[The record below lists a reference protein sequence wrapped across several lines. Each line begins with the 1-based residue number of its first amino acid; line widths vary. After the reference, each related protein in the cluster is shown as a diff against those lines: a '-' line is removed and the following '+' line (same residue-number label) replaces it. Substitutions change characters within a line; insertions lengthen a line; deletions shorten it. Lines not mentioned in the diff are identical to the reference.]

1 MPPPLRC
8 LIADDDPSSQDVLSK
23 YVDRHADLD
32 ALGACEDGIEAAN
45 ILRKKEVDLILLDVE
60 MPEMSGLELVESL
73 SDPPAI
79 VMVTGHEEYAV
90 EAFEVDVVDYLVKP
104 VRYARFLMAIE
115 RVSER
120 LDPDGASHDEPA
132 PPAVEETAAEE
143 KTESPHLAD
152 TSAENVFLK
161 DGRRLIRVSLEDIQ
175 WIKAQGDYMLVQAE
189 SDRYM
194 INSTMKELED
204 KLPSN
209 QFVRVHRSHIVR
221 IDQVKD
227 IEDTTLIIDGKM
239 LPIGPS
245 YQDDLIEHIQML

>member
-1 MPPPLRC
+1 MSTPIYC
-8 LIADDDPSSQDVLSK
+8 LIADDDPSSRNVLCR

-32 ALGACEDGIEAAN
+32 TVGVCENGIEAAN
-45 ILRKKEVDLILLDVE
+45 ILRRKEVDLILLDVE

-90 EAFEVDVVDYLVKP
+90 EAFEVDVIDYLVKP
-104 VRYARFLMAIE
+104 VRYARFLTAIE
-115 RVSER
+115 RASER
-120 LDPDGASHDEPA
+120 LRAGGPGASFSG
-132 PPAVEETAAEE
+132 EETRAA
-143 KTESPHLAD
+143 ESPHLDD
-152 TSAENVFLK
+152 TSAEHVFLK
-161 DGRRLIRVSLEDIQ
+161 DGRRLIRVALQDIQ

-194 INSTMKELED
+194 INSTMKELE
-204 KLPSN
+204 KELPSS
-209 QFVRVHRSHIVR
+209 QFVRVHRSHLVR
-221 IDQVKD
+221 IDQIKD

-245 YQDDLIEHIQML
+245 YQDKLIERIQTL

>member
-1 MPPPLRC
+1 MSTLIHC
-8 LIADDDPSSQDVLSK
+8 LIADDDPSSRDVLSK

-32 ALGACEDGIEAAN
+32 SVGACADGIEAAN
-45 ILRKKEVDLILLDVE
+45 ILREKEVDLILLDVE

-104 VRYARFLMAIE
+104 VRYGRFLKAIE
-115 RVSER
+115 RASER
-120 LDPDGASHDEPA
+120 LDLAGSFDELA
-132 PPAVEETAAEE
+132 ESTAKEEAA
-143 KTESPHLAD
+143 ESPHLDD
-152 TSAENVFLK
+152 TSTEHVFLK
-161 DGRRLIRVSLEDIQ
+161 DGRRLIRVALQDIQ

-194 INSTMKELED
+194 INSTMKELEEE
-204 KLPSN
+204 LPSS
-209 QFVRVHRSHIVR
+209 QFIRIHRSHLVR
-221 IDQVKD
+221 IDQIKD

-245 YQDDLIEHIQML
+245 YQDDLIERIQTL

>member
-1 MPPPLRC
+1 MPTPIRC

-32 ALGACEDGIEAAN
+32 ALGVCEDGIEAAN
-45 ILRKKEVDLILLDVE
+45 ILREKEVDLILLDVE

-104 VRYARFLMAIE
+104 VRYGRFLTAIE
-115 RVSER
+115 RASER
-120 LDPDGASHDEPA
+120 LDPAGSHDEPA
-132 PPAVEETAAEE
+132 PPAEEEAA
-143 KTESPHLAD
+143 ESPHLAD
-152 TSAENVFLK
+152 TSAEHVFLK
-161 DGRRLIRVSLEDIQ
+161 DGRRLIRVALQDIQ

-194 INSTMKELED
+194 INSTMKELEE
-204 KLPSN
+204 KLPSS
-209 QFVRVHRSHIVR
+209 QFIRIHRSHIVR
-221 IDQVKD
+221 IDQIKD

-245 YQDDLIEHIQML
+245 YQDDLIERIQTL

>member
-1 MPPPLRC
+1 MPTPIRC

-23 YVDRHADLD
+23 YADRHADLD
-32 ALGACEDGIEAAN
+32 TVGVCEDGIEAAN
-45 ILRKKEVDLILLDVE
+45 ILREKAIDLVLLDVE

-73 SDPPAI
+73 SDPPAV

-104 VRYARFLMAIE
+104 VRYGRFLTAIE

-120 LDPDGASHDEPA
+120 LGPAADDDPEEPNA
-132 PPAVEETAAEE
+132 EEPAAEE
-143 KTESPHLAD
+143 AAGSPHLAD
-152 TSAENVFLK
+152 TSAEHVFLK
-161 DGRRLIRVSLEDIQ
+161 DGRRLIRVALKDIQ

-194 INSTMKELED
+194 INSTMKELEE
-204 KLPSN
+204 KLPSG
-209 QFVRVHRSHIVR
+209 QFIRVHRSHIVR
-221 IDQVKD
+221 IDQIKD

-245 YQDDLIEHIQML
+245 YQDELIERIQTL

>member
-1 MPPPLRC
+1 MPTPIRC
-8 LIADDDPSSQDVLSK
+8 LIADDDPSSQDLLSK
-23 YVDRHADLD
+23 YADRHADLD
-32 ALGACEDGIEAAN
+32 TVGVCEDGIEAAN
-45 ILRKKEVDLILLDVE
+45 ILREKEVDLILLDVE

-104 VRYARFLMAIE
+104 VRYGRFLTATE

-120 LDPDGASHDEPA
+120 LGTGGSQDEPSE
-132 PPAVEETAAEE
+132 PTAEE
-143 KTESPHLAD
+143 DTTESPHLAD
-152 TSAENVFLK
+152 TSAEHVFLK
-161 DGRRLIRVSLEDIQ
+161 DGRRLIRVALKDIQ

-194 INSTMKELED
+194 INSTMKELDE
-204 KLPSN
+204 KLPSS
-209 QFVRVHRSHIVR
+209 QFIRIHRSHIVR
-221 IDQVKD
+221 IDQIKD

-245 YQDDLIEHIQML
+245 YQDELIERIQTL

>member
-1 MPPPLRC
+1 MESPIRT
-8 LIADDDPSSQDVLSK
+8 LIVDDEPTAQEVLAE
-23 YVDRHADLD
+23 YVGRHAGLE
-32 ALGACEDGIEAAN
+32 AVGTCGSAVEAAN
-45 ILRKKEVDLILLDVE
+45 TLRDEAVDLLLLDVE

-104 VRYARFLMAIE
+104 VRYGRFLTATE

-120 LDPDGASHDEPA
+120 LGPGESHDEPSE
-132 PPAVEETAAEE
+132 PAVEEEAA
-143 KTESPHLAD
+143 ESPHLAD
-152 TSAENVFLK
+152 TSAEHVFLK
-161 DGRRLIRVSLEDIQ
+161 DGRRLIRVALKDIQ

-194 INSTMKELED
+194 INSTMKELEE
-204 KLPSN
+204 KLPSH
-209 QFVRVHRSHIVR
+209 QFIRIHRSHIVR

-245 YQDDLIEHIQML
+245 YQDDLIERIQTL

>member
-1 MPPPLRC
+1 MPPPIRC

-32 ALGACEDGIEAAN
+32 TVGVCEDGIEAAN
-45 ILRKKEVDLILLDVE
+45 ILREKAVDLILLDVE

-73 SDPPAI
+73 FDPPAI

-104 VRYARFLMAIE
+104 VRYGRFLTAIE

-120 LDPDGASHDEPA
+120 LGPTAHDEP
-132 PPAVEETAAEE
+132 EEPNAEEPAAEE
-143 KTESPHLAD
+143 AAESPHLAD
-152 TSAENVFLK
+152 TSAEHVFLK
-161 DGRRLIRVSLEDIQ
+161 DGRRLIRVALKDIQ

-194 INSTMKELED
+194 INSTMKELEE
-204 KLPSN
+204 KLPSG
-209 QFVRVHRSHIVR
+209 QFIRVHRSHIVR
-221 IDQVKD
+221 IDQIKD

-245 YQDDLIEHIQML
+245 YQDDLIERIQTL